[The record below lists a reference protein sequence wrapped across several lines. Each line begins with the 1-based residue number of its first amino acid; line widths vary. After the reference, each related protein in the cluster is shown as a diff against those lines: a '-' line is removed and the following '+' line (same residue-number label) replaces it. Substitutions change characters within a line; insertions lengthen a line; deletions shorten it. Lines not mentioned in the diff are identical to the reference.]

1 MNVDTTSECTLHR
14 AMWTHTHR
22 DMDTWPGP
30 HGYTARYKWI
40 HDHVHLDT
48 YGIQFISYSKLFPHI
63 GPWWESDPAL
73 WPIAVKQ
80 IMHSG
85 PWHGGDYPFYV
96 TSFKSWC
103 MNPAEANV

>member
-1 MNVDTTSECTLHR
+1 MGYNFYLIQSFFRTL
-14 AMWTHTHR
+14 A
-22 DMDTWPGP
+22 
-30 HGYTARYKWI
+30 HG
-40 HDHVHLDT
+40 
-48 YGIQFISYSKLFPHI
+48 G
-63 GPWWESDPAL
+63 ESDPVL

-85 PWHGGDYPFYV
+85 PWHGGDCPFYV